1 MINIKSKTMLKK
13 IILASL
19 ASTCMAAVGS
29 AQIAIKPAI
38 GVNATDFSKDPSSG
52 EFKGR
57 IGYQIGGTVA
67 IGKKVYF
74 EPGIFYV
81 KKTTEYV
88 NENTTGLED
97 QDFNISG
104 IRVPL
109 TVGFNLLGNQSSVVG
124 LRGFGGVS
132 AFFLADIKDLDKDD
146 FNTASWGTYLG
157 LGVDFTIVFVEAS
170 YEWSLTN
177 LQKDIE
183 DVDIGKSRSLFVHAG
198 VRIPIGGK

>member
-1 MINIKSKTMLKK
+1 MQKK
-13 IILASL
+13 ILFSMLAGCCL
-19 ASTCMAAVGS
+19 ALTSS
-29 AQIAIKPAI
+29 AQVAIKPAI
-38 GVNATDFSKDPSSG
+38 GINATDFSKDPASG
-52 EFKGR
+52 EYKGR
-57 IGYQIGGTVA
+57 IGYQIGGSVA

-88 NENTTGLED
+88 TESTPELEN

-109 TVGFNLLGNQSSVVG
+109 TIGFNLLGNQSSVVG

-132 AFFLADIKDLDKDD
+132 AFFLTDIKDLNKDD
-146 FNTASWGTYLG
+146 FKSASWGTYLG
-157 LGVDFTIVFVEAS
+157 VGLDVTIVFVEAS

-177 LQKDIE
+177 LQKNIE
-183 DVDIGKSRSLFVHAG
+183 TIDVGKTRSLFVHAG

>member
-1 MINIKSKTMLKK
+1 MRKK
-13 IILASL
+13 IVLAVISSL
-19 ASTCMAAVGS
+19 FMGVYSQ
-29 AQIAIKPAI
+29 AQVVIKPAI
-38 GVNATDFSKDPSSG
+38 GINATDFSKDPGTG

-57 IGYQIGGTVA
+57 VGYQIGGSVA

-81 KKTTEYV
+81 KKNTEFV
-88 NENTTGLED
+88 DENTSGLED

-104 IRVPL
+104 IRIPL
-109 TVGFNLLGNQSSVVG
+109 TVGFNLLGNAGSPVS

-157 LGVDFTIVFVEAS
+157 LGVDFSILFVEAS

-177 LQKDIE
+177 VQKNIE
-183 DVDIGKSRSLFVHAG
+183 TIDIGKSRSLFAHAG
-198 VRIPIGGK
+198 VRIPIGTK

>member
-1 MINIKSKTMLKK
+1 MLKK

-19 ASTCMAAVGS
+19 ASTCFALVSS

-38 GVNATDFSKDPSSG
+38 GINATDFSKDPSSG

-57 IGYQIGGTVA
+57 VGYQIGGTVA

-88 NENTTGLED
+88 DEGTTGIED

-109 TVGFNLLGNQSSVVG
+109 TIGFNLLGNQSSVVG
-124 LRGFGGVS
+124 LRGFGGLS
-132 AFFLADIKDLDKDD
+132 AFFLTDIKDLDKDD
-146 FNTASWGTYLG
+146 FKSASWGTYLG
-157 LGVDFTIVFVEAS
+157 LGVDITILFVEAS
-170 YEWSLTN
+170 YEWSLSE
-177 LQKDIE
+177 LSKDVENI
-183 DVDIGKSRSLFVHAG
+183 DVGKSRSLFVHAG